1 MPLSTARVARIIRGL
16 WGIMGHHGASW
27 GIMGH
32 HLIKFT
38 FAFAYPGLS
47 RLMIRPFQ
55 PSKSLL

>member
-16 WGIMGHHGASW
+16 WC
-27 GIMGH
+27 IMGH

-47 RLMIRPFQ
+47 RFMIRPIQ
-55 PSKSLL
+55 SSKSLL